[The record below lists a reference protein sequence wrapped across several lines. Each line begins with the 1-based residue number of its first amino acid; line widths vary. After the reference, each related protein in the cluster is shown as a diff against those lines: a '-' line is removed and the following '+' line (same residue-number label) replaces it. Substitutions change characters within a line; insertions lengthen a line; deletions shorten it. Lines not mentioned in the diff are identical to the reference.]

1 MKHIITLGIIL
12 SRTEYGE
19 ADRIIT
25 VLTPEQGKLRL
36 IARGVRKI
44 KSRAAGGIEL
54 FSVSELTYMQGR
66 GALGTLV
73 SAHLKDHYG
82 DIVKDIDR
90 VQLGYNLIKMLN
102 KATEDELEA
111 EYFNLLEEGFRALNE
126 LDIPLR
132 LVRLWFESQLL
143 RLSGHEPN
151 LQTDTNGKH
160 LKIDSIYEFDFDAV
174 SFRDYSRGRFSAEHI
189 KVLRL
194 LFSGTDIQVLNR
206 IEDFEPLLEFVEPIV
221 SVLFSTYTRV

>member
-1 MKHIITLGIIL
+1 MKHIITSGIIL
-12 SRTEYGE
+12 SRTDYGE

-44 KSRAAGGIEL
+44 KSRAAGGVEL

-82 DIVKDIDR
+82 DIVQNIER

-102 KATEDELEA
+102 KATEDELEI
-111 EYFNLLEEGFRALNE
+111 EYFLLLEQGFKALNTRA
-126 LDIPLR
+126 IPLK
-132 LVRLWFESQLL
+132 LVRLWFEAQLL
-143 RLSGHEPN
+143 RLSGHGPN
-151 LQTDTNGKH
+151 LHTDVTGER
-160 LKIDSIYEFDFDAV
+160 LKVQAKYEFDFDAV
-174 SFRDYSRGRFSAEHI
+174 SFRKNTQGRFMSEHI

-194 LFSGTDIQVLNR
+194 LFSGTDIQVMNR
-206 IEDFEPLLEFVEPIV
+206 IEDFERLLEFAEPIV